1 MISFAL
7 KSAENNFFPILVSK
21 NSPLLCKLFSPR
33 AHSLSLSL
41 SLSHREEEEE
51 EENTTDVNAR
61 AREKI
66 TVRE

>member
-7 KSAENNFFPILVSK
+7 KSENNFFPILVSLK
-21 NSPLLCKLFSPR
+21 FSTSLQALFPAR
-33 AHSLSLSL
+33 ALSLSL

>member
-7 KSAENNFFPILVSK
+7 KSENNFFPILVSLK
-21 NSPLLCKLFSPR
+21 FSTSLQALFPAR
-33 AHSLSLSL
+33 ALSLSLSL